1 MEPPGTH
8 YIDIDNYPS
17 FFTGSF
23 PRAYE
28 DAVALYGESYV
39 RAQGTA
45 PWTFVA
51 HVESLSNLMAAAAD
65 ADDWEELLNTAAVQ
79 AHYIEDLHNPFHLT
93 RNYNGQYTGNLGI
106 HARYEGE
113 MILRHF
119 DEVIFSPSSA
129 EHLPSLLDFVF
140 DGIDDRYPYIDDV
153 LAADDRYAGL
163 PTNEYYA
170 GMWNDTGAFT
180 RELLQQASEAVA
192 DSWYTAWIN
201 AGSPT
206 TFLPAAEGDFNGDGY
221 VEGQDF
227 LVWQRT
233 PTIGDL
239 SDWQANFGATPGAS
253 GATNVPEA
261 SGFLLMAIGCLLLF
275 GRRVSC

>member
-1 MEPPGTH
+1 MEPPGSH

-17 FFTGSF
+17 FFTGDF

-28 DAVALYGESYV
+28 DAIALYGESFV
-39 RAQGTA
+39 RAQGTG
-45 PWTFVA
+45 PWTFVD
-51 HVESLSNLMAAAAD
+51 HVESLTYLMAAAAD

-93 RNYNGQYTGNLGI
+93 RNYNGQFTGNLGI

-113 MILRHF
+113 MIVRHF
-119 DEVIFSPSSA
+119 DEVTFSPSSA
-129 EHLPSLLDFVF
+129 EYLPSLLDFVF
-140 DGIDDRYPYIDDV
+140 DGIDDHYPYIEDV

-170 GMWNDTGAFT
+170 GMWADTGEFT
-180 RELLQQASEAVA
+180 RELLQEASEAVA
-192 DSWYTAWIN
+192 DSWYTAWID

-206 TFLPAAEGDFNGDGY
+206 TFLPVAEGDFNGDGY
-221 VEGQDF
+221 IDGQDF
-227 LVWQRT
+227 LIWQRT

-239 SDWQANFGATPGAS
+239 SDWQANFSATPGAV

-261 SGFLLMAIGCLLLF
+261 RGFLLMTIGSLLLF
-275 GRRVSC
+275 GRRVSW